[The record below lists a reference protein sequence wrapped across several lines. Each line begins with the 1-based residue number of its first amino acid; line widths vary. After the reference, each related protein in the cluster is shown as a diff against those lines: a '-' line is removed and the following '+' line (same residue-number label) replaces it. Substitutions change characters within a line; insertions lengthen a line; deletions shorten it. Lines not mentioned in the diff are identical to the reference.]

1 MPERYHQLAGNIVAR
16 HKSRL
21 GIEPRTPPHH
31 PPSPI
36 ADTLDICPSER
47 YRHRHTYGHGITE
60 SRHGC
65 SSASIPALSL
75 SPLSLL
81 SLATVLRS
89 VIFVVWHFR
98 HRYCTRNGVG
108 PSIDSQSIRSPAT
121 RKQPACRDK
130 SKVWLLVQPRLC
142 PTFLFVQRHTRQN
155 EYSY

>member
-1 MPERYHQLAGNIVAR
+1 MPERYHQLAGQYSRSPKKVA
-16 HKSRL
+16 
-21 GIEPRTPPHH
+21 GFEPRTPPHH

-65 SSASIPALSL
+65 SSAIPALSL

-81 SLATVLRS
+81 SLATVLRAY
-89 VIFVVWHFR
+89 FR
-98 HRYCTRNGVG
+98 RLAFSPSLLHKKRRRRTIHRLT
-108 PSIDSQSIRSPAT
+108 IDPVTNRTEAAS
-121 RKQPACRDK
+121 CRDK
-130 SKVWLLVQPRLC
+130 SKVWLLGATATMPR
-142 PTFLFVQRHTRQN
+142 PFFVQRHTRQN